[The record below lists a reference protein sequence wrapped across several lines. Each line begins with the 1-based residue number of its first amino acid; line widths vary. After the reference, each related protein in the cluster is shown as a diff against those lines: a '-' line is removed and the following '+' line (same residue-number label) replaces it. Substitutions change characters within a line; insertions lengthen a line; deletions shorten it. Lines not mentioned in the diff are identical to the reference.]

1 MQFGPYRLLAQLDAG
16 RDGASYRAADAAGN
30 PAEVRVLS
38 GAVADADRWKAL
50 SKRLRLAAT
59 FDHPATVR
67 IQALE
72 LDHDPPFVALDW
84 VEGNSLAESFAQT
97 VPPPAEGLRI
107 AEELCGVVAEAH
119 RLGLVHGRLRP
130 ASICLTD
137 AGGLKLDFSG
147 VEAGALTEPA
157 ALAEMSAACVAPEVE
172 AGGKAD
178 AAADLYSLGMILYW
192 LLRGGTALPGHTP
205 REIAGNIQQ
214 ETRTFRVSW
223 QHLVPLL
230 LASDPAER
238 PPARTVLERLQK
250 DGSDVEA
257 SPEAQTVLGQTVQ
270 PESRATAPMP
280 TRVGRFRLMEKL
292 GEGGMGSVY
301 RAEDTTDGTIAAV
314 KLLQGRW
321 NNLEGA
327 WQRLRKEAR
336 MLAEVNNPYVA
347 NLIEINEHE
356 GVPYLVMEFVEG
368 ESLSKTL
375 ARRKRLPEVEAVAV
389 MADVA
394 RALVEAHRRGIVHR
408 DVKPE
413 NILLQMENEKHNT
426 DALFPIRVKLCDF
439 GLARHVLQSESLNLT
454 QAGTAVGTPFY
465 ASPEQCAGARIDART
480 DVYAMGATL
489 YHLLAGRPPF
499 VAETAL
505 GLSFLHANKPPP
517 PLREFNP
524 EVSDGVCRIVE
535 KALAKHPDDRQA
547 DAEALLLELERLRRG
562 EAVSVVVHPRLPPAA
577 AGKVLLY
584 EWTWEL
590 EAAPE
595 QLWPHVA
602 NTERL
607 NRAIGLPAVDFTT
620 EPDPSGGTRR
630 FGEARK
636 AGVVNAW
643 REHPFEWVEGR
654 RLGVLREYHRGVFKW
669 LASTV
674 ELKPREDGGT
684 TLTHRLRIEPRG
696 LLGRLIAAVEVGVKG
711 KRALERV
718 YRRIDGYAGGKLGR
732 PETSDPF
739 EPAPP
744 MKPAGRRRLERLLNR
759 LIELRLDP
767 GVVEKFGDFLSHA
780 PPQEVARIR
789 PLALAERLGLDAD
802 QLTAACLHGAREGLL
817 VLLWDILCPI
827 CRIPSSVKDA
837 LKAVSEHEHC
847 PACDLDFKPDFGE
860 AVEMIFRV
868 HPEVRPSELATYC
881 VGGPAHS
888 PHVAAQVRVAPGET
902 IELELQLSE
911 GAYRLRGP
919 QLPYA
924 LDFQIRTA
932 APARRWDLTLG
943 QGEPPRTPAALQAG
957 RQILTLTNEHP
968 VEVVVRVE
976 RTASRADALTAVR
989 ASTLS
994 LFRELFP
1001 GEALSPG
1008 RLASVASLT
1017 LLVTDLDP
1025 AGRLYEKFGDARA
1038 FDVLHGYLQ
1047 AVGESVK
1054 RDGGAVVKAVGE
1066 GILASF
1072 IDPAAAVRVGLV
1084 LAGRAIS
1091 GAESGLRP
1099 RVAVHR
1105 GPVMV
1110 ATINDHLDYFG
1121 STVSQAS
1128 RLTQHSRGGEMVLTQ
1143 SVASDPEV
1151 ADVLRLQGLLIEVL
1165 PEEASSSLAGFLH
1178 RITVPARFPV
1188 E

>member
-1 MQFGPYRLLAQLDAG
+1 MQLGPFRLQEQLDAG
-16 RDGASYRAADAAGN
+16 RDGASYRGADAAGN
-30 PAEVRVLS
+30 PVDVLVLS
-38 GAVADADRWKAL
+38 GAVADAERWKTL
-50 SKRLRLAAT
+50 SKRLRLAVT
-59 FDHPATVR
+59 FNHPAAVR
-67 IQALE
+67 ILSLE
-72 LDHDPPFVALDW
+72 LDHDPPFVALEW
-84 VEGNSLAESFAQT
+84 MEGKNLADSFAQA
-97 VPPPAEGLRI
+97 VPIPEEGLRI
-107 AEELCGVVAEAH
+107 AQELFDVVAAAH
-119 RLGLVHGRLRP
+119 HLGLAHGRLRP
-130 ASICLTD
+130 ASIRLAD
-137 AGGLKLDFSG
+137 AGRLKLDFTG
-147 VEAGALTEPA
+147 VEAGALVEPA
-157 ALAEMSAACVAPEVE
+157 ALAEMAAACVAPEVE
-172 AGGKAD
+172 AGGTAD

-192 LLRGGTALPGHTP
+192 LLCGRTTLPGHTP

-230 LASDPAER
+230 LAADPAER
-238 PPARTVLERLQK
+238 PPARIVLERLQK
-250 DGSDVEA
+250 DGSDGEVPSDA
-257 SPEAQTVLGQTVQ
+257 PTVLGQTPN
-270 PESRATAPMP
+270 PESGAAAPTP
-280 TRVGRFRLMEKL
+280 TRVGRFRLLEKL
-292 GEGGMGSVY
+292 GEGGMGSVF
-301 RAEDTTDGTIAAV
+301 RAEDETDGTIAAV
-314 KLLQGRW
+314 KLLKGRW
-321 NNLEGA
+321 NDVTGA

-356 GVPYLVMEFVEG
+356 GAPYLVMEFVEG
-368 ESLSKTL
+368 ESLSKVL
-375 ARRKRLPEVEAVAV
+375 ARRKQLLEVEAVAV

-394 RALVEAHRRGIVHR
+394 RALADAHRRGIVHR

-413 NILLQMENEKHNT
+413 NILMQTGSL
-426 DALFPIRVKLCDF
+426 RVKLCDF
-439 GLARHVLQSESLNLT
+439 GLARHVLQSESLNMT
-454 QAGTAVGTPFY
+454 QAGTTVGTPFY

-505 GLSFLHANKPPP
+505 SLSFLHANKPPP

-524 EVSDGVCRIVE
+524 DVSDGVCRIVE

-547 DAEALLLELERLRRG
+547 DAETFLLELERLRRG

-577 AGKVLLY
+577 PGKVLLY

-590 EAAPE
+590 GSAPE

-620 EPDPSGGTRR
+620 EPDPAGGTHR
-630 FGEARK
+630 FGEFRA

-669 LASTV
+669 MASTV
-674 ELKPREDGGT
+674 ELKPRDDGGT
-684 TLTHRLRIEPRG
+684 TLTHRVRIEPSG
-696 LLGRLIAAVEVGVKG
+696 LMSRLIAAVEVGVKG

-718 YRRIDGYAGGKLGR
+718 YRRIDCYAGGKLGA

-739 EPAPP
+739 EPALP
-744 MKPAGRRRLERLLNR
+744 MKPAGRRRLEGLLNR

-767 GVVEKFGDFLSHA
+767 AVVEKLGDFLSHA

-789 PLALAERLGLDAD
+789 PLALAERLGLNAD
-802 QLTAACLHGAREGLL
+802 QLTAACLHGAREGLF

-827 CRIPSSVKDA
+827 CRIPSGVKDA

-881 VGGPAHS
+881 IGGPAHS
-888 PHVAAQVRVAPGET
+888 PHVAAQVRIAPNET
-902 IELELQLSE
+902 IELELALSE

-924 LDFQIRTA
+924 LDFQVRTTA
-932 APARRWDLTLG
+932 AARRWDLQL
-943 QGEPPRTPAALQAG
+943 QSGETPRKPPAFQAG

-989 ASTLS
+989 ASTLA

-1001 GEALSPG
+1001 GESLSPG
-1008 RLASVASLT
+1008 RLASVTSLT
-1017 LLVTDLDP
+1017 LLLTDLDP
-1025 AGRLYEKFGDARA
+1025 AGQLYEKLGDARA

-1054 RDGGAVVKAVGE
+1054 REGGAVVKAVGE

-1084 LAGRAIS
+1084 LASRAVA
-1091 GAESGLRP
+1091 GAENGSRP

-1105 GPVMV
+1105 GPVLV

-1121 STVSQAS
+1121 SIVSQATK
-1128 RLTQHSRGGEMVLTQ
+1128 LTQHSRGGEMVLTQ
-1143 SVASDPEV
+1143 SVAADPEV
-1151 ADVLRLQGLLIEVL
+1151 AALLQSRGLLIEVL
-1165 PEEASSSLAGFLH
+1165 PGGASTSLAGFLH
-1178 RITVPARFPV
+1178 RITIPAIIPLA
-1188 E
+1188 